1 MKSVRIVLVQLLTAS
16 LLSAAASAQDFVFN
30 APIPGPEPIM
40 MVMGDG
46 PGMML
51 PLMMNKLDL
60 TADQNEQVRKIMAE
74 HRTTLRSLFKQLEA
88 VHEEMADKF
97 FVPGDLQPTDFTLQ
111 NQQIQQLRA
120 QLMEEGLKAT
130 LAVRKLLTPEQLAK
144 AAQLKERMKTLN
156 TEMRGLMEEKER
168 N

>member
-1 MKSVRIVLVQLLTAS
+1 MCMKSVRVILIQLFVVA
-16 LLSAAASAQDFVFN
+16 LLSASTFAQDVVFN
-30 APIPGPEPIM
+30 TAVAGPEMGVI
-40 MVMGDG
+40 VMGDG

-74 HRTTLRSLFKQLEA
+74 HRTTLRALFKQLEA

-120 QLMEEGLKAT
+120 QLME
-130 LAVRKLLTPEQLAK
+130 
-144 AAQLKERMKTLN
+144 
-156 TEMRGLMEEKER
+156 
-168 N
+168 